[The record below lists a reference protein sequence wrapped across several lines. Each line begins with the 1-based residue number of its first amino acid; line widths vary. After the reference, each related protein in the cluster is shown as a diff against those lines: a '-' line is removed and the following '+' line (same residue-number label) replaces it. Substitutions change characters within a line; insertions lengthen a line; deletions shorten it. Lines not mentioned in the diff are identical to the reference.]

1 MSDYGRILV
10 TGANG
15 MLARDLCPMLEDAD
29 FEVIETTRN
38 ELDVTDELQV
48 RRVISDV
55 KPDYVIHCAAYTN
68 VDKAEEE
75 PEIAELVNAKS
86 AEYIA
91 KACNSNNAVMIYI
104 STDYVFDG
112 IQTRPYIPDDIA
124 TPIGAYGLSK
134 LHGEEA
140 VRKFC
145 PAHYIIRTSWLY
157 GHHGKNFVETMIS
170 LAEKTE
176 LKVVDDQVGCPTWTV
191 DLSDAI
197 ISFIDEEP
205 PFGTYHACGAG
216 STSWYGFAKE
226 IFDLMSLN
234 VNLIPC
240 TTEEFPRSAKRPAYS
255 VMDNEGLLRDW
266 KQALQEYIELRVD

>member
-1 MSDYGRILV
+1 
-10 TGANG
+10 

-75 PEIAELVNAKS
+75 PETAELVNAKS

-91 KACNSNNAVMIYI
+91 KACASNNAAMIYI

-112 IQTRPYIPDDIA
+112 TKNTPYIPDDK
-124 TPIGAYGLSK
+124 TNPINAYALSK

-226 IFDLMSLN
+226 IFNLMSLN
-234 VNLIPC
+234 VKLIPC
-240 TTEEFPRSAKRPAYS
+240 TTEEFPRPAKRPAYS

>member
-112 IQTRPYIPDDIA
+112 TKKTPYVPDD
-124 TPIGAYGLSK
+124 TTNPTGAYGLSK

-234 VNLIPC
+234 VKLIPC
-240 TTEEFPRSAKRPAYS
+240 TTEEFPRPAKRPAYS
-255 VMDNEGLLRDW
+255 VMDNDGLLRDW

>member
-1 MSDYGRILV
+1 MSNYGRILV

-75 PEIAELVNAKS
+75 PETAELVNAKS

-91 KACNSNNAVMIYI
+91 KACNSNNAIMIYI

-112 IQTRPYIPDDIA
+112 TKKTPYVSDD
-124 TPIGAYGLSK
+124 TTNPTGAYGLSK

-145 PAHYIIRTSWLY
+145 HAHYIIRTSWLY

-240 TTEEFPRSAKRPAYS
+240 TTEEFPRPAKRPAYS

>member
-15 MLARDLCPMLEDAD
+15 LLARDLCPMLEDAD

-75 PEIAELVNAKS
+75 PETAELVNAKS

-91 KACNSNNAVMIYI
+91 KACNSNNAIMIYI

-112 IQTRPYIPDDIA
+112 TKKTPYVPDD
-124 TPIGAYGLSK
+124 TTNPTGAYGLSK

-240 TTEEFPRSAKRPAYS
+240 TTEEFPRPAKRPAYS

>member
-1 MSDYGRILV
+1 MSNYGRILV

-75 PEIAELVNAKS
+75 PETAELVNAKS

-91 KACNSNNAVMIYI
+91 KACNSNNAIMIYI

-112 IQTRPYIPDDIA
+112 TKKTPYVSDD
-124 TPIGAYGLSK
+124 TTNPTGAYGLSK

-140 VRKFC
+140 VRTFC
-145 PAHYIIRTSWLY
+145 PSHYIIRTSWLY

>member
-75 PEIAELVNAKS
+75 HEIAELVNAKS

-112 IQTRPYIPDDIA
+112 TKKTPYVPDD
-124 TPIGAYGLSK
+124 TTNPTGAYGLSK

-240 TTEEFPRSAKRPAYS
+240 TTEEFPRPAKRPAYS

>member
-75 PEIAELVNAKS
+75 PYTAELVNAKS

-91 KACNSNNAVMIYI
+91 KVCNSNNAIMIYI

-112 IQTRPYIPDDIA
+112 TKKTPYFPDD
-124 TPIGAYGLSK
+124 TTNPTGAYGLSK

-145 PAHYIIRTSWLY
+145 PSHYIIRTSWLY

-240 TTEEFPRSAKRPAYS
+240 TTEEFPRPAKRPAYS